1 MLWTVDQGKAAS
13 IAGISDQGLRGR
25 LRQLLKLLGLRGTGT
40 KDVLALPKGAPAT
53 LSVLGFVFE
62 EPLTSQVLRVLRVL
76 RDFRAA
82 ANQSAGQGGQI
93 PGPASLPDAY
103 AVLGIDPG
111 AAAPDIKR
119 RYMRLSLLIH
129 PDKCQHKEAHAAFQA
144 VTIAAKTLQDGGLRL
159 ALDAER
165 EDAELRRRAIEAV
178 QQQERERQWRVAR
191 GEEPAG
197 PAIVMPG
204 SQAGSQRESWMTELP
219 PELGSA
225 FGSAMMQQVSQRA
238 FARFGKKARDAD
250 GWTDTPQQCEA
261 RAQGALQQGAAGPL
275 LLTGVKR
282 AGPQGPG
289 GGGPS
294 AAEAG
299 LLDAFNAQT
308 RKKTLLEEHLE
319 LQAKVPAKQAKLQTA
334 TPSAPGAAAST
345 AQAGSGGPAWAGKHG
360 WRPFDKD
367 KDLVLQPK
375 ALDPAALL
383 KNQGSLSTKFA
394 TSGSTRHFL

>member
-1 MLWTVDQGKAAS
+1 
-13 IAGISDQGLRGR
+13 
-25 LRQLLKLLGLRGTGT
+25 
-40 KDVLALPKGAPAT
+40 
-53 LSVLGFVFE
+53 
-62 EPLTSQVLRVLRVL
+62 VLRVLRVL

-225 FGSAMMQQVSQRA
+225 FGSAMMQQ
-238 FARFGKKARDAD
+238 
-250 GWTDTPQQCEA
+250 
-261 RAQGALQQGAAGPL
+261 
-275 LLTGVKR
+275 
-282 AGPQGPG
+282 
-289 GGGPS
+289 
-294 AAEAG
+294 
-299 LLDAFNAQT
+299 
-308 RKKTLLEEHLE
+308 
-319 LQAKVPAKQAKLQTA
+319 
-334 TPSAPGAAAST
+334 
-345 AQAGSGGPAWAGKHG
+345 
-360 WRPFDKD
+360 
-367 KDLVLQPK
+367 
-375 ALDPAALL
+375 
-383 KNQGSLSTKFA
+383 
-394 TSGSTRHFL
+394 